1 MKIQFDTADL
11 KISTKRI
18 ATVLAGVGA
27 LVQVPAVKDELVRL
41 VNAHPH
47 YATIAATAVSLWTLI
62 HNPQVQKALGIGAG
76 DPDPK
81 V

>member
-41 VNAHPH
+41 VNTHPH
-47 YATIAATAVSLWTLI
+47 YATIAATTVSLWTLI
-62 HNPQVQKALGIGAG
+62 HNPQVQKALGLDTA
-76 DPDPK
+76 DQK
-81 V
+81 